1 MVSEITK
8 WEDLDLGLIQAFS
21 PATAINRRDLFQGR
35 RDVLRR
41 LTDVVF
47 QAGQHAIIFGER
59 GVGKT
64 SAANVLSDCLRPITS
79 ETIVSARFNCHGQIT
94 YREIWE
100 SLFRE
105 VGLPIKDEYARFG
118 VSDVVDTLRQSDD
131 KMVIFII
138 DEFDRI
144 GDPDIDILFADT
156 VKALSDFDIDTT
168 LIMVGVADDVDD
180 LITEHASIERCL
192 VQVRVPR
199 MPSEELAQIV
209 RHGISAVGM
218 NITEDAVDR
227 ICTLSLGLPH
237 YGHAL
242 GLASGRAAAYEHSEA
257 VEGRHVYAAV
267 DTLIEESAQSIL
279 QQFDSATGSPRRENL
294 YFKVLVGCALAA
306 TDDLGCFRAAD
317 VREPYSYIMDKIM
330 EIPSFGRHLHGLS
343 ADNRGPVLQRLG
355 TSHQYRYR
363 FVSPLMQPYVLMRGM
378 QNGLIDLEDI
388 SKFKGREFELVGEKG
403 KAGSGSRQSTSQQPL
418 F

>member
-1 MVSEITK
+1 MCYQIFCVPS
-8 WEDLDLGLIQAFS
+8 
-21 PATAINRRDLFQGR
+21 RRKRSSG
-35 RDVLRR
+35 
-41 LTDVVF
+41 
-47 QAGQHAIIFGER
+47 
-59 GVGKT
+59 
-64 SAANVLSDCLRPITS
+64 
-79 ETIVSARFNCHGQIT
+79 ARFNCHGQIT

-218 NITEDAVDR
+218 DITEDAVDR

-242 GLASGRAAAYEHSEA
+242 GLASGRAAVYEHSEA

-279 QQFDSATGSPRRENL
+279 QQFDLATGSPRREI
-294 YFKVLVGCALAA
+294 FISRSSSVVLWRLPMTWAALGRPMSGNHIPTSWTKSWRSPASVG
-306 TDDLGCFRAAD
+306 TYMG
-317 VREPYSYIMDKIM
+317 
-330 EIPSFGRHLHGLS
+330 
-343 ADNRGPVLQRLG
+343 
-355 TSHQYRYR
+355 
-363 FVSPLMQPYVLMRGM
+363 
-378 QNGLIDLEDI
+378 
-388 SKFKGREFELVGEKG
+388 
-403 KAGSGSRQSTSQQPL
+403 
-418 F
+418 